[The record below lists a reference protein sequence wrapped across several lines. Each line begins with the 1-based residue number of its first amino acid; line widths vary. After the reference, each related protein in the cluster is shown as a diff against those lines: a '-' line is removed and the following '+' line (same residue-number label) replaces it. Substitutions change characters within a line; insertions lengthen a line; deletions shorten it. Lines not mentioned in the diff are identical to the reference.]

1 MPIISTLPPLH
12 TPRWLRGGNI
22 ETLYAKSL
30 QPTPPAY
37 RRELLPDST
46 GQTLV
51 AYDFIDSPRADAP
64 LLVLFHGLEGSSRSH
79 YAAALMHAVAAHGW
93 HGVVAHFRGCCLLSR
108 ETAPA
113 AVHRRGGC
121 R

>member
-1 MPIISTLPPLH
+1 MPIISALPPLH

-79 YAAALMHAVAAHGW
+79 YAAALMHAVAA
-93 HGVVAHFRGCCLLSR
+93 
-108 ETAPA
+108 
-113 AVHRRGGC
+113 
-121 R
+121 